1 MAFPYIYP
9 LFQRRGEREDIFYF
23 RVGPDLE
30 EVVARVGEE
39 EVAFGDG
46 ELLDIVRC
54 PGDGGHTLFIFQR
67 EGNKVVLV
75 QQREVQTQLRCW
87 VVTGKA
93 DSQRELVSVLRVN
106 GITWRSVLLDVNRKI

>member
-1 MAFPYIYP
+1 MGFVAFPYICP

-23 RVGPDLE
+23 RVGPDFE

-46 ELLDIVRC
+46 ELLDVVRC
-54 PGDGGHTLFIFQR
+54 PGDVGHTILVFQR

-75 QQREVQTQLRCW
+75 QQREVQTQLRGR
-87 VVTGKA
+87 VATGKT
-93 DSQRELVSVLRVN
+93 DC
-106 GITWRSVLLDVNRKI
+106 

>member
-1 MAFPYIYP
+1 MAVTNICP

-39 EVAFGDG
+39 EGTFGDG
-46 ELLDIVRC
+46 ELLDVVRC
-54 PGDGGHTLFIFQR
+54 PSDVGHTLFIFQR

-75 QQREVQTQLRCW
+75 QQREVQAQLRSG
-87 VVTGKA
+87 VAAGKT
-93 DSQRELVSVLRVN
+93 DC
-106 GITWRSVLLDVNRKI
+106 